1 MEKTRLFI
9 LSALILIT
17 IMPLTSAI
25 FVGQATSEPT
35 IIDLFQSAETS
46 EDDSDNTRDVPENRH
61 SQLNAQR
68 EAEEKIEAELRE
80 VSYTD
85 WICVTNKL
93 QRTKTTLGH
102 TNYEYGQACNITP
115 EENQPNTNK
124 FLTILSIFLGIFII
138 LALILIIL
146 ILVTK

>member
-9 LSALILIT
+9 LSALILIA

-25 FVGQATSEPT
+25 FIGQATSEPT
-35 IIDLFQSAETS
+35 IIELFQSTETS
-46 EDDSDNTRDVPENRH
+46 GDSDNTRDIPENRH
-61 SQLNAQR
+61 SQINAQK
-68 EAEEKIEAELRE
+68 EADEKIEAKLRE
-80 VSYTD
+80 VTYTN
-85 WICVTNKL
+85 WVCVTNKL
-93 QRTKTTLGH
+93 QRTRTTLNH
-102 TNYEYGQACNITP
+102 LEYEYGQACNIAP